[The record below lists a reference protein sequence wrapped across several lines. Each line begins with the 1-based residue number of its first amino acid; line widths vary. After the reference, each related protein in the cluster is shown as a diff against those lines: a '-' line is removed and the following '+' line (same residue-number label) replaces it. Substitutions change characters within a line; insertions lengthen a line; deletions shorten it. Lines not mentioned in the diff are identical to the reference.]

1 MIIERLFAANQL
13 RNYHY
18 LIACAETGDALVIDP
33 LDYQACLNRA
43 RDRGWTIRQILNTHE
58 HPDHTAG
65 NAALVAAT
73 GARVLAHERAAAR
86 IGGVDQ
92 SLSGGERLRVG
103 RTVELECLDT
113 PGHTFAHLC
122 LLAQSGTPAL
132 FSGDTLFNAG
142 VGNCSGGGDPQV
154 LYGTCSGQLA
164 KLPPATRVYPG
175 HDYLLRNLAFTL
187 HIDPSNQLA
196 KHWQERCAGLEA
208 ETQPVLTLADEQ
220 QINCFFRL
228 DEPAVREGVRA
239 LSPRLAADAGARELF
254 VRLRELRDKW

>member
-1 MIIERLFAANQL
+1 M
-13 RNYHY
+13 
-18 LIACAETGDALVIDP
+18 
-33 LDYQACLNRA
+33 
-43 RDRGWTIRQILNTHE
+43 
-58 HPDHTAG
+58 
-65 NAALVAAT
+65 VAAT

-92 SLSGGERLRVG
+92 ALSGGERLRVG

-122 LLAQSGTPAL
+122 LLARSGEPAL

-154 LYGTCSGQLA
+154 LYGTCAGQLA
-164 KLPPATRVYPG
+164 KLPPATRIYPG
-175 HDYLLRNLAFTL
+175 HDYLVRNLGFTL
-187 HIDPSNQLA
+187 HIDPGNQAA
-196 KHWQERCAGLEA
+196 KQWQERCAGLEA
-208 ETQPVLTLADEQ
+208 TTQPVLTLADEQ

-228 DEPAVREGVRA
+228 SEPGVREGVRA

>member
-1 MIIERLFAANQL
+1 VIIERLFAANPL

-18 LIACAETGDALVIDP
+18 LIACAETGEALAIDP
-33 LDYQACLNRA
+33 LDYQICLDRA
-43 RDRGWTIRQILNTHE
+43 RERGWTIRQILNTHE

-92 SLSGGERLRVG
+92 SLTGGEKLRVG

-122 LLAQSGTPAL
+122 LLARSGEPAL

-154 LYGTCSGQLA
+154 LYGTCADKLA

-175 HDYLLRNLAFTL
+175 HDYLVRNLGFTL
-187 HIDPSNQLA
+187 HIEPGNQLA
-196 KHWQERCAGLEA
+196 QQWQKRCAGLEA
-208 ETQPVLTLADEQ
+208 TTQPVLTLADEL

-228 DEPAVREGVRA
+228 GEPAIREGVRA

>member
-1 MIIERLFAANQL
+1 VIIERLFAANPL

-18 LIACAETGDALVIDP
+18 LIACAETGEALAIDP
-33 LDYQACLNRA
+33 LDYQICLDRA
-43 RDRGWTIRQILNTHE
+43 RERGWTIRQILNTHE

-92 SLSGGERLRVG
+92 SLTGGEKLRVG

-122 LLAQSGTPAL
+122 LLARSGEPAL

-154 LYGTCSGQLA
+154 LYGTCADKLA

-175 HDYLLRNLAFTL
+175 HDYLVRNLGFTL
-187 HIDPSNQLA
+187 HIEPGNQLA
-196 KHWQERCAGLEA
+196 KQWQKRCAGLEA
-208 ETQPVLTLADEQ
+208 TTQPVLTLADEL

-228 DEPAVREGVRA
+228 GEPAIREGVRA

>member
-1 MIIERLFAANQL
+1 MVVEPVVDRDAFLEAGLRLSPA
-13 RNYHY
+13 
-18 LIACAETGDALVIDP
+18 G
-33 LDYQACLNRA
+33 QAS
-43 RDRGWTIRQILNTHE
+43 
-58 HPDHTAG
+58 
-65 NAALVAAT
+65 V
-73 GARVLAHERAAAR
+73 
-86 IGGVDQ
+86 
-92 SLSGGERLRVG
+92 RVG

-228 DEPAVREGVRA
+228 DEPAIREGVRA